1 VASLSLISGLLF
13 QHLDQ
18 HCSIYICRKNGVH
31 NVIQII
37 FIPLLRFIF
46 MFHFIYCH
54 SFIPYTWA
62 QQELHRPRMKGPFC
76 AKVGSLHLPSTP
88 HTRTWP
94 YPYTLRA
101 LKYTINHKAEPKFSI
116 FSELEA

>member
-1 VASLSLISGLLF
+1 
-13 QHLDQ
+13 
-18 HCSIYICRKNGVH
+18 
-31 NVIQII
+31 
-37 FIPLLRFIF
+37 
-46 MFHFIYCH
+46 
-54 SFIPYTWA
+54 
-62 QQELHRPRMKGPFC
+62 MKGPFC